1 MAILGE
7 RPLTP
12 ERARARLAELRG
24 RRLNFDPER
33 VGRPTPAQGWHV
45 DDLRQPLPP
54 EAPGAPRPGA
64 SWEVAR
70 HLMRH
75 YRVADPSIVRAFYD
89 DSEPLQGRT
98 MLLELRLWRLRFP
111 VGVRVGEVYDEP
123 RDVGGR
129 PARVSGW
136 NYRTLEGHLEIGQMA
151 WEVWKWE
158 DTGAVE
164 FHIHAFSR
172 AAPTDSRLVRIGLR
186 LFARREQLRFYRHAC
201 AQMRSLTAA
210 ALSPEAEVTP
220 ASSG

>member
-12 ERARARLAELRG
+12 ERARVRLADLRR
-24 RRLNFDPER
+24 RRLNFDPGG
-33 VGRPTPAQGWHV
+33 VGHPTPAQGWHV

-54 EAPGAPRPGA
+54 EARGAPRPGA

-98 MLLELRLWRLRFP
+98 MLLELRFWRLRFP

-201 AQMRSLTAA
+201 ARMRSLTVA
-210 ALSPEAEVTP
+210 ALRTGDDVDAAV
-220 ASSG
+220 

>member
-7 RPLTP
+7 RPLTS
-12 ERARARLAELRG
+12 EGARARLAELRG
-24 RRLNFDPER
+24 RGLNFDPAR
-33 VGRPTPAQGWHV
+33 VGHPAPDRGWHV
-45 DDLRQPLPP
+45 DDLRQELPREP
-54 EAPGAPRPGA
+54 PGPPRPGE

-75 YRVADPSIVRAFYD
+75 YKVADPSIVRAFYD
-89 DSEPLQGRT
+89 ESEPLEGRT
-98 MLLELRLWRLRFP
+98 MLLELRFWRLRFP
-111 VGVRVGEVYDEP
+111 VGVRVGEAYDE
-123 RDVGGR
+123 RRVVAGR

-172 AAPTDSRLVRIGLR
+172 AAPTDSVLVRLGLR
-186 LFARREQLRFYRHAC
+186 VFSRREQLRFYRHAC
-201 AQMRSLTAA
+201 ARMRSLTIAG
-210 ALSPEAEVTP
+210 LSAQAEVTP
-220 ASSG
+220 ASG

>member
-12 ERARARLAELRG
+12 ERARARLVELRG
-24 RRLNFDPER
+24 QGLNFAPER
-33 VGRPTPAQGWHV
+33 VGLPTPEQGWHV
-45 DDLRQPLPP
+45 DDLRQALPQEP
-54 EAPGAPRPGA
+54 PGPPRPGQ

-75 YRVADPSIVRAFYD
+75 YKVADPSIVRAFYEED
-89 DSEPLQGRT
+89 EPLEGRT

-111 VGVRVGEVYDEP
+111 VGVRVGEAYDER
-123 RDVGGR
+123 RDVEGR
-129 PARVSGW
+129 SARVSGW
-136 NYRTLEGHLEIGQMA
+136 NYRTLTGHVEIGQMA

-164 FHIHAFSR
+164 FRIHAFSR
-172 AAPTDSRLVRIGLR
+172 AAPTASALVRIGLR

-201 AQMRSLTAA
+201 ARMRLLTIAGLQPGGSVDAA
-210 ALSPEAEVTP
+210 A
-220 ASSG
+220 

>member
-7 RPLTP
+7 RPLTAD
-12 ERARARLAELRG
+12 RARARLAELRG
-24 RRLNFDPER
+24 RSLNFDPAR

-45 DDLRQPLPP
+45 DDLRQALPA
-54 EAPGAPRPGA
+54 ELPGPPRPRA

-75 YRVADPSIVRAFYD
+75 YKVADPSIVRAFYD
-89 DSEPLQGRT
+89 EHEPLEGRT
-98 MLLELRLWRLRFP
+98 MLLELRFWRLRFP
-111 VGVRVGEVYDEP
+111 VGVRVGEAYDER
-123 RDVGGR
+123 RDVAGR

-172 AAPTDSRLVRIGLR
+172 AAPTNSVLVRLGLR

-201 AQMRSLTAA
+201 ARMSSLTIAGLRTA
-210 ALSPEAEVTP
+210 GGVDATA
-220 ASSG
+220 